1 MSYILDALR
10 KADAQRQRTRLP
22 GLQAQP
28 APAPDEALE
37 PVWRSP
43 LPWALGAALLLVM
56 GFLAWPRTPS
66 PQAAPPVGTVVS
78 APAAPVAPSAA
89 APVVQ
94 APPAESAAATAI
106 QPAPPPPRTA
116 AEPQPQPR
124 VAVRSTPDREAPPR
138 PARAPAEAPA
148 ANAPTASAPRPAPAA
163 SAAPVTGSAAPPG
176 APKLAI
182 TGGVYS
188 ADAAQ
193 RLLIVG
199 GQVFS
204 EGSEVAPGV
213 VLEQVRPGQA
223 VLSYQGQ
230 RFTARY

>member
-28 APAPDEALE
+28 TSAPAEAAA

-43 LPWALGAALLLVM
+43 IAWLLAAGLLVAM
-56 GFLAWPRTPS
+56 LVLAWPSSQT
-66 PQAAPPVGTVVS
+66 T
-78 APAAPVAPSAA
+78 APVAPAAVTVAQAPSAPPPA
-89 APVVQ
+89 VVTERPPTPQPQAPV
-94 APPAESAAATAI
+94 AATAI
-106 QPAPPPPRTA
+106 QPAPPPPRPA
-116 AEPQPQPR
+116 AEVPQ
-124 VAVRSTPDREAPPR
+124 RS
-138 PARAPAEAPA
+138 PARTTTDKREPA
-148 ANAPTASAPRPAPAA
+148 AARATPASAAA
-163 SAAPVTGSAAPPG
+163 SAAAANAAPGSSAPGKAAPAESSTPPPG

-199 GQVFS
+199 GQVFN

-213 VLEQVRPGQA
+213 VLEQVRRGQA
-223 VLSYQGQ
+223 LLSYQGQ
-230 RFTARY
+230 RFTVRY

>member
-28 APAPDEALE
+28 ASAPAEATA

-43 LPWALGAALLLVM
+43 IAWLLAGGLLVAM
-56 GFLAWPRTPS
+56 LVLAWPGSQQPTPGVAPAVVPS
-66 PQAAPPVGTVVS
+66 PPVTAATP
-78 APAAPVAPSAA
+78 APAVASEPPASQTP
-89 APVVQ
+89 APVV
-94 APPAESAAATAI
+94 ATAI
-106 QPAPPPPRTA
+106 EPAPPPPRRIP
-116 AEPQPQPR
+116 EPAQ
-124 VAVRSTPDREAPPR
+124 R
-138 PARAPAEAPA
+138 PAARPAPQREPVKTPA
-148 ANAPTASAPRPAPAA
+148 QPTTSSAPAA
-163 SAAPVTGSAAPPG
+163 SPAPATSSKPAAAESSTPPPG

-188 ADAAQ
+188 ADAGQ

-199 GQVFS
+199 GQVFN

-213 VLEQVRPGQA
+213 RLEQVRPGQA

>member
-28 APAPDEALE
+28 SAAPADGGGPA
-37 PVWRSP
+37 WRSP
-43 LPWALGAALLLVM
+43 VPWLLAAGLLLVM
-56 GFLAWPRTPS
+56 GILAWPRAPS
-66 PQAAPPVGTVVS
+66 APAVAIPEPVVPAPVAQAAPPVV
-78 APAAPVAPSAA
+78 AA
-89 APVVQ
+89 APEPVPQ
-94 APPAESAAATAI
+94 MKPQPPAATAI
-106 QPAPPPPRTA
+106 QPAPPPPRLVNEAT
-116 AEPQPQPR
+116 PR
-124 VAVRSTPDREAPPR
+124 VASRSTVDR
-138 PARAPAEAPA
+138 PALPRAAPAPAPVVAAPTGPAPAPSAAPA
-148 ANAPTASAPRPAPAA
+148 AAESTTAPAG
-163 SAAPVTGSAAPPG
+163 V
-176 APKLAI
+176 PKLAI

-188 ADAAQ
+188 TDAAQ

-199 GQVFS
+199 GQVFN

>member
-28 APAPDEALE
+28 TPAPAEGTA

-43 LPWALGAALLLVM
+43 IAWLLAAGLLVAM
-56 GFLAWPRTPS
+56 LVLAWPSSQTTTS
-66 PQAAPPVGTVVS
+66 V
-78 APAAPVAPSAA
+78 APAAIAVAPAPSAPPPA
-89 APVVQ
+89 VVTEPPLPTQSQAPVV
-94 APPAESAAATAI
+94 ATAI
-106 QPAPPPPRTA
+106 QPAPPPPRPA
-116 AEPQPQPR
+116 AEVPQRPP
-124 VAVRSTPDREAPPR
+124 VRSTTDKREPAPV
-138 PARAPAEAPA
+138 RA
-148 ANAPTASAPRPAPAA
+148 TSASAAA
-163 SAAPVTGSAAPPG
+163 SAAVANPAAGSSAAGKAAPAESSTPPPG

-199 GQVFS
+199 GQVFN

-213 VLEQVRPGQA
+213 VLEQVRRGQA
-223 VLSYQGQ
+223 LLSYQGQ
-230 RFTARY
+230 RFTVRY

>member
-28 APAPDEALE
+28 TSAPAQATA

-43 LPWALGAALLLVM
+43 IAWLLAAGLLVAM
-56 GFLAWPRTPS
+56 LVLAWPSSQTTTS
-66 PQAAPPVGTVVS
+66 V
-78 APAAPVAPSAA
+78 APAAITVAAVPRAPAPAVVSEPAPSTQPP
-89 APVVQ
+89 APVV
-94 APPAESAAATAI
+94 ATAI
-106 QPAPPPPRTA
+106 QPAPPPPR
-116 AEPQPQPR
+116 
-124 VAVRSTPDREAPPR
+124 
-138 PARAPAEAPA
+138 PAAEAPQRPPA
-148 ANAPTASAPRPAPAA
+148 RSTTEREPAPVRATPAPAA
-163 SAAPVTGSAAPPG
+163 ASAAAPNPASARSAPTESSTPPPG

-199 GQVFS
+199 GQVFN

-213 VLEQVRPGQA
+213 VLEQVRRGQA
-223 VLSYQGQ
+223 LLSYQGQ
-230 RFTARY
+230 RFTVRY